1 MNLRMPVPER
11 PIVLPYTLTWEAKMA
26 TITAIPP
33 EVLAC
38 PACPKCGVRMMSL
51 VGIFPEKPGYDRRI
65 YECPRC
71 QYEVTEV
78 IEFKK
83 AS

>member
-1 MNLRMPVPER
+1 
-11 PIVLPYTLTWEAKMA
+11 MA
-26 TITAIPP
+26 AATAILP
-33 EVLAC
+33 EVIAC
-38 PACPKCGVRMMSL
+38 PACPKCGARAMSL
-51 VGIFPEKPGYDRRI
+51 VAIFPDKPGHDRRI

-78 IEFKK
+78 VEFKK